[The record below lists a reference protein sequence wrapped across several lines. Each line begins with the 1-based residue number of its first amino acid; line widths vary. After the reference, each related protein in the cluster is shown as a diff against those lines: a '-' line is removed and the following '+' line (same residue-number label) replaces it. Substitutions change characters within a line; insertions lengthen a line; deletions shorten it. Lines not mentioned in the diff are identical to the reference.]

1 MVAAHPGP
9 DNLAGAALDSV
20 RASPVLRLVSAM
32 TASSPPPKRRASN
45 LGISAGLSARL
56 AAANLPAE
64 IPRDSLPRRG
74 LDAQNAYELI
84 HDHLMLDGNARLNLA
99 TFVGTWMEPEGRRL
113 MEECADKNIIDK
125 DEYPQT
131 AELEERCLRILA
143 DLWNAPD
150 PAQAVGTST
159 TGSSEGCMLGGLV
172 MKWHWRQRQR
182 ERGEGGGLPNLVM
195 GSNTQICWDKFCA
208 YFDVEPRLVPITA
221 DRLQLGA
228 EEAVARCDANTIG
241 VVGIL
246 GSTID
251 GSYEPIGE
259 LNRQLD
265 ALQERSGLDIPVHV
279 DAASGGFVAPFNSP
293 DLVWDFRLPRVLSIN
308 SSGHKYGGVLP
319 GVGWVLWRHDDL
331 LPEELRFNVNYLG
344 GEMPTIGMNFSRP
357 GAQVV
362 GQYFNFLH
370 LGREGFAHRMAA
382 LKAIACHLA
391 DGIRDLEPLR
401 LVSHP
406 LGQLPVFAVEIDPA
420 VRNWSVFHLS
430 EKLRERGWQVP
441 AYTLPADCQERAV
454 LRFVVRAG
462 FSRDMADALLDDI
475 ERAVLWFEG
484 LAQPMPE
491 PIIQTAFRH

>member
-1 MVAAHPGP
+1 
-9 DNLAGAALDSV
+9 
-20 RASPVLRLVSAM
+20 M

-64 IPRDSLPRRG
+64 IPRDSLPARG
-74 LDAQNAYELI
+74 LDAQSAYELI

-99 TFVGTWMEPEGRRL
+99 TFVGTWMEPQARRL

-143 DLWNAPD
+143 DLWNAPE
-150 PAQAVGTST
+150 PARAVGTST

-172 MKWHWRQRQR
+172 MKWHWRQRRQAQ
-182 ERGEGGGLPNLVM
+182 GLEGGIPNLVM
-195 GSNTQICWDKFCA
+195 GTNTQICWDKFCA
-208 YFDVEPRLVPITA
+208 YFEVEPRLVPITA
-221 DRLQLGA
+221 ERLQLGA

-246 GSTID
+246 GSTFD
-251 GSYEPIGE
+251 GSYEPIEE
-259 LNRQLD
+259 LSRQLD
-265 ALQERSGLDIPVHV
+265 ALQQRTGLDIPIHV

-293 DLVWDFRLPRVLSIN
+293 DLVWDFRLSRVVSIN

-319 GVGWVLWRHDDL
+319 GVGWVLWRDDAL

-344 GEMPTIGMNFSRP
+344 GQMPTIGMNFSRP

-370 LGREGFAHRMAA
+370 LGRAGYVHRMAT
-382 LKAIACHLA
+382 LEAIACHLA
-391 DGIRDLEPLR
+391 DGLGDLPPLR

-406 LGQLPVFAVEIDPA
+406 LGQLPVFAVELDPSVA
-420 VRNWSVFHLS
+420 NWSVFHLS
-430 EKLRERGWQVP
+430 AKLRERGWQVP

-475 ERAVLWFEG
+475 ERAVLWFES
-484 LAQPMPE
+484 LADPLPRAGE
-491 PIIQTAFRH
+491 SSDGFHH

>member
-1 MVAAHPGP
+1 
-9 DNLAGAALDSV
+9 
-20 RASPVLRLVSAM
+20 M

-64 IPRDSLPRRG
+64 IPRDSLPARG

-99 TFVGTWMEPEGRRL
+99 TFVGTWMEPEVRRL

-131 AELEERCLRILA
+131 AELEQSCLRILA

-150 PAQAVGTST
+150 SAKAIGTST

-172 MKWHWRQRQR
+172 MKWHWRQRR
-182 ERGEGGGLPNLVM
+182 RTAGLGGGNPNLVM
-195 GSNTQICWDKFCA
+195 GTNTQICWDKFCA

-228 EEAVARCDANTIG
+228 EEAVARCDEHTIG
-241 VVGIL
+241 VVGIM
-246 GSTID
+246 GSTFD
-251 GSYEPIGE
+251 GSYEPIEE
-259 LNRQLD
+259 LSSQLD
-265 ALQERSGLDIPVHV
+265 ALQERTGLDIPIHV

-293 DLVWDFRLPRVLSIN
+293 DLVWDFRLSRVVSIN

-344 GEMPTIGMNFSRP
+344 GQMPTIGMNFSRP

-362 GQYFNFLH
+362 AQYFNFLH
-370 LGREGFAHRMAA
+370 LGREGFAHRMAT
-382 LKAIACHLA
+382 LEAIACHLA
-391 DGIRDLEPLR
+391 DGLRDLAPLR

-430 EKLRERGWQVP
+430 DKLRERGWQVP

-475 ERAVLWFEG
+475 ERSVIWFES
-484 LAQPMPE
+484 LTLPMPE
-491 PIIQTAFRH
+491 PTTSSAFRH